1 MLSSILIVGTDNLLL
16 RIKSETLKHDY
27 ETKCVAPGE
36 ALKKLRLGHFDLVL
50 ICCSTPF
57 EQASSIIREAHAEFP
72 NLPIVRLML
81 EGSPVLKTS
90 VANAI
95 VTEGKDSRPWIHAV
109 DYLLHSKVETSNFY

>member
-27 ETKCVAPGE
+27 ETTCVAPGE

-50 ICCSTPF
+50 VCCSTPF
-57 EQASSIIREAHAEFP
+57 EQASSIIRQAHAEFP
-72 NLPIVRLML
+72 DLPIVRLML

-109 DYLLHSKVETSNFY
+109 DYLLHSKAETSTFY